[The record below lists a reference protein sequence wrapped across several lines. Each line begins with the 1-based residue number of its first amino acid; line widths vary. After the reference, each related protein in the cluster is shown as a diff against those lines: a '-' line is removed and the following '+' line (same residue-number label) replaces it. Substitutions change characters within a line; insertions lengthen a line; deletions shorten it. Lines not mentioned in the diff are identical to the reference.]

1 LTPDEIRSHP
11 LFAKLNERQ
20 QTFVDALLSNGNDK
34 LAAAQTAWKCNGEA
48 SARTQAN
55 RALQNESVAFLIE
68 QFFGKDPDRERFTRE
83 SALEFAASKAR
94 SAKDPKLS
102 LDYLRL
108 IAAMEGWITKQQEK
122 VPDQP
127 RDDSHDEFSL

>member
-1 LTPDEIRSHP
+1 VTAEELRSHP
-11 LFAKLNERQ
+11 LYEKLNERQ
-20 QTFVDALLSNGNDK
+20 QTFLNELLKNGRDK
-34 LAAAQTAWKCNGEA
+34 LAAAKVAWVCNGEA

-55 RALQNESVAFLIE
+55 RALANEFVAQLCE
-68 QFFGKDPDRERFTRE
+68 LYWGRDPERERFTRE
-83 SALEFAASKAR
+83 SALEFAAGQAR
-94 SAKDPKLS
+94 KAKDPKLS

-122 VPDQP
+122 IPEQP